1 MRLRKTRPIRIPSME
16 NKTTSNLILEGKKEL
31 KHVTVK
37 LKHVSERLKG
47 IDKRACKSARK

>member
-1 MRLRKTRPIRIPSME
+1 MAVLLPLIFLKKLDTR
-16 NKTTSNLILEGKKEL
+16 GKNEL
-31 KHVTVK
+31 KHVAVK